1 MVTYARGGV
10 ALARVLASSTTGAF
24 TVQNHEALP
33 RAGAGPAGV
42 CAQSREEMARG
53 LSLVGE
59 NEATLVGCN
68 VAQDSLIRKV
78 LVWHFYSPD
87 RKLEQD
93 KRFVS
98 LIGSLL
104 FGEAAVRTTLHEWFA
119 RLNDELDT
127 A

>member
-1 MVTYARGGV
+1 MVTYARGRV
-10 ALARVLASSTTGAF
+10 ALALVLASSTTDAF
-24 TVQNHEALP
+24 TVQNHEALT
-33 RAGAGPAGV
+33 RAAVRQLEACV
-42 CAQSREEMARG
+42 TSRGEIARG